1 MSLKNQY
8 KSIVIKIGTST
19 LAYDTGLL
27 NIRNMENLVKVI
39 SDIKNMGTDI
49 ILVSSG
55 AIGAGLGKLGIKTR
69 PHDTPSKQAAAAVGQ
84 CELMYVYDK
93 LFSEYNHKIAQVL
106 LTADV
111 LENEKTKT
119 NVKNTFDKIKEMG
132 VIAIINEN
140 DTVAVEEIE
149 FGDNDTL
156 SAAVAELTEA
166 EALII
171 MSDIDGLYSD
181 NPSKN
186 ENAKLI
192 SDVYEVDE
200 KILSI
205 AGGSSGMLGTG
216 GMTTKVTAAKKVMAQ
231 GIDMFIVNG
240 SNPNAL
246 YDILEGK
253 PVGTKFHAR
262 RQ

>member
-1 MSLKNQY
+1 MSTKTAY

-27 NIRNMENLVKVI
+27 NIRNMEKLVKVI
-39 SDIKNMGTDI
+39 ADIKNMGTDI

-55 AIGAGLGKLGIKTR
+55 AIGVGLGKLGIKTR
-69 PHDTPSKQAAAAVGQ
+69 PKDTPSKQAAAAVGQ

-93 LFSEYNHKIAQVL
+93 LFSEYNHKIAQIL

-111 LENEKTKT
+111 LDHEKTRS
-119 NVKNTFDKIKEMG
+119 NVKNTFDKLKETG

-140 DTVAVEEIE
+140 DTVSVEEIE

-156 SAAVAELTEA
+156 SADVAILTNA
-166 EALII
+166 EALVIL
-171 MSDIDGLYSD
+171 SDIDGLYD
-181 NPSKN
+181 ANPTED

-192 SDVYEVDE
+192 TDVYDIDE
-200 KILSI
+200 KITSV

-216 GMTTKVTAAKKVMAQ
+216 GMTTKVRAAARVTQ
-231 GIDMFIVNG
+231 NGIDMFIVNG
-240 SNPNAL
+240 SCADNLYEIMNDRNA
-246 YDILEGK
+246 
-253 PVGTKFHAR
+253 GTKFHAKR
-262 RQ
+262 